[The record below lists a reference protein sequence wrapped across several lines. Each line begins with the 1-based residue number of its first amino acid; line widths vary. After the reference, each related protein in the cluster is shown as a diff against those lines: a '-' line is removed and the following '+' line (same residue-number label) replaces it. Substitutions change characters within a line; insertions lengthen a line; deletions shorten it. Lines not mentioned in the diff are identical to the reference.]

1 MLFQGKPGQI
11 LELVLE
17 KHIRAIT
24 SKIILSELEE
34 TLVKKFTFSEE
45 KIKQIEK
52 IITKFFVLVYP
63 GKQFSVLKDF
73 DDNDDNRVLE
83 AAVEGGCDFI
93 VTGDKEL
100 LELKTFK
107 RIKILTASEFLAE
120 LDIKT
125 N

>member
-73 DDNDDNRVLE
+73 DDNRVLE